1 MTRVLRR
8 PMFRLGG
15 NTDQGIMSGVVP
27 RQGFAEAG
35 MAQDYEEK
43 LALLNRVALPPDRSR
58 SDFMIDWGLGMV
70 SGTPR
75 GNILSTAAEQAKEP
89 FQRYRQAQAQR
100 AEMGTKLG
108 LSAAT
113 SAMAHS
119 DKMKQ
124 IAAAA
129 QAKNVDDSLE
139 TLTAYYLDE
148 YKDYFVAKN
157 RAKFDLNIRSQ
168 IANAFG
174 DSQVG
179 GIIEQGVQ
187 LGPTNTD
194 KGKSQEKWMKQN
206 SSKVGQVFYDINDGQ
221 IKQLILQPGTNTLSL
236 KVIDSASLTSMV
248 PDTETQVQEQKVAS
262 TGLSQAQ
269 AEIEAEKRGYILIK
283 RPEGAGRGWLA
294 EQQRREP
301 NSITITQL
309 EEIIR
314 MEEFSEATKHLKN
327 RDRSG
332 TR

>member
-1 MTRVLRR
+1 MRTLNR
-8 PMFRLGG
+8 PMFRIGG
-15 NTDQGIMSGVVP
+15 SAGEGITSGLAP
-27 RQGFAEAG
+27 RQRYAEAG
-35 MAQDYEEK
+35 MAHDYEEK
-43 LALLNRVALPPDRSR
+43 LRMLQSVSMPPDRSR

-75 GNILSTAAEQAKEP
+75 GNILSTAAQEAKEP
-89 FQRYRQAQAQR
+89 FQRYKESQAR
-100 AEMGTKLG
+100 RGEMGTKLG

-129 QAKNVDDSLE
+129 QAKTVDDSLE
-139 TLTAYYLDE
+139 KLTAYYLDE

-157 RAKFDLNIRSQ
+157 RANFDLNIRSQ

-179 GIIEQGVQ
+179 GIIDQGVQ

-221 IKQLILQPGTNTLSL
+221 IKRLIQQPGTNTLGFE
-236 KVIDSASLTSMV
+236 VIDPATLTGMV

-269 AEIEAEKRGYILIK
+269 AEIEAEKRGYVLIT
-283 RPEGAGRGWLA
+283 RPDGAPRGWLA
-294 EQQRREP
+294 EQKRKNP
-301 NSITITQL
+301 NAITKTDL

-314 MEEFSEATKHLKN
+314 MEEFSKAHEHLK
-327 RDRSG
+327 DK
-332 TR
+332 TRVR